1 MTTTA
6 AAATIKPQNQATG
19 TAKRAGLD
27 YEDVVVAALQLVE
40 TRGAEALSMRKLAAE
55 LGVTTTTIYHH
66 VGGRDDLILALIRHS
81 SAQQA
86 EITIEGQNPAD
97 RIQSVSEHIWSSAL
111 DHRNVTALAHQV
123 GATSL
128 LAMPLEL
135 ALARELQAAGLSGAV
150 LRDALRAILM
160 CTAGFLVVAFRNEA
174 SISAEYRSSEL
185 WSEVIDEQIDAET
198 TQALC
203 EPPDVFLL
211 FQQSIRALILHFI
224 TAEPGPSKQRPSKQR
239 PSKQRPSKQRPSKRA
254 THD

>member
-6 AAATIKPQNQATG
+6 AAATTKPQSQATG

-66 VGGRDDLILALIRHS
+66 VGGRDDLILALSRHS

-135 ALARELQAAGLSGAV
+135 ALARELQAAGLSGAA

-224 TAEPGPSKQRPSKQR
+224 TAEPSPSKQRPSK
-239 PSKQRPSKQRPSKRA
+239 KQRNKGA